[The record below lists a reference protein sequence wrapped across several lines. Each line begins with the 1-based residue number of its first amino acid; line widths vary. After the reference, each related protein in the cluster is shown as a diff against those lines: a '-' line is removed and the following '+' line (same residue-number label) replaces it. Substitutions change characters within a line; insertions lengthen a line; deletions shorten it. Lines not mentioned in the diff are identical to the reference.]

1 MEEEVHREQEKEI
14 TGDLEKCKHCGRKG
28 QGKSPKIDLK
38 KASCPAFDQGCKQF
52 SRKGQYQDIC
62 TWKKDPK
69 KERSEDSKKTTASG
83 NQVEYNRMEMT
94 RTTGKVLG
102 VSQNHQ
108 KLMKK
113 QQNMTKLRHE
123 LRMNVDILAYAKHR
137 PPFQCTGQDGQF
149 GV

>member
-1 MEEEVHREQEKEI
+1 
-14 TGDLEKCKHCGRKG
+14 
-28 QGKSPKIDLK
+28 LK

>member
-52 SRKGQYQDIC
+52 SRKGLYQDIC

-83 NQVEYNRMEMT
+83 NQAENNRMEMT
-94 RTTGKVLG
+94 TGKVWG
-102 VSQNHQ
+102 ISQNHQ